1 MTYIKKQT
9 KQSKTENFNLLLW
22 YKLIFLKK
30 KKKKNLDY
38 WGEQY
43 VLEIG
48 QPQLQ
53 FQKFTNWPWFGEIC
67 LSLFISQSGG
77 GGTVQEYWP

>member
-9 KQSKTENFNLLLW
+9 KQSKIENFNLLLW

-30 KKKKNLDY
+30 KHKTLDS

-43 VLEIG
+43 VLEIMLATA
-48 QPQLQ
+48 PVP
-53 FQKFTNWPWFGEIC
+53 KIH
-67 LSLFISQSGG
+67 
-77 GGTVQEYWP
+77 

>member
-1 MTYIKKQT
+1 MAYIKKQI

-30 KKKKNLDY
+30 NLDY

-43 VLEIG
+43 ILEIG
-48 QPQLQ
+48 
-53 FQKFTNWPWFGEIC
+53 
-67 LSLFISQSGG
+67 
-77 GGTVQEYWP
+77 